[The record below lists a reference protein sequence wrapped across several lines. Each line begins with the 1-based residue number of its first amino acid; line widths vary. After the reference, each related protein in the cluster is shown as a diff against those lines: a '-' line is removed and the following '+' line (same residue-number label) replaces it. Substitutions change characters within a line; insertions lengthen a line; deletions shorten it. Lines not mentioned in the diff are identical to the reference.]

1 MTYNNIIFATEQ
13 EARSYLL
20 PLASQMLF
28 MDPHQPVFY
37 VKTVDAYGQSLFE
50 IGDFTLRPINTPT
63 SSPKYITQDDLK
75 AFKDDI
81 LASLADTKQTPQKEE
96 QPNG

>member
-50 IGDFTLRPINTPT
+50 IGDFTLRPTHAPT
-63 SSPKYITQDDLK
+63 STDQYITQADLQ

-81 LASLADTKQTPQKEE
+81 LASLASTNQTQHKEE

>member
-50 IGDFTLRPINTPT
+50 IGDFTLRPMHAQT
-63 SSPKYITQDDLK
+63 SSQYITQEDLQ
-75 AFKDDI
+75 AFKNDI
-81 LASLADTKQTPQKEE
+81 ISTLANTNQKEE

>member
-50 IGDFTLRPINTPT
+50 IGDFTLRPMHTQT
-63 SSPKYITQDDLK
+63 SSSQYITQDDLQ
-75 AFKDDI
+75 AFKNDI
-81 LASLADTKQTPQKEE
+81 LASLASTNQKEE
-96 QPNG
+96 QLNG